1 MAVFDFDGTAHR
13 EAGAVFDFDGTTNH
27 QIGKVYDWDGMAN
40 HLIYSAE
47 EQVFPGTAGLTY
59 TNSSKCSAAATASS
73 LYCET
78 NNSNGGSAKC
88 AVAVD
93 MSSFKSMTIQYTITS
108 GRWNFVKV
116 GVSAYPP
123 SEAFQDNLAIKIYDV
138 TDTPTDAVGH
148 TDTID
153 VSSLNGVY
161 YVGGFVYSGSS
172 ANSVARIDITSI
184 ILE

>member
-1 MAVFDFDGTAHR
+1 MAIYDNDGTANH
-13 EAGAVFDFDGTTNH
+13 EIGKLYDNDGTVNH
-27 QIGKVYDWDGMAN
+27 QIGKVYDHNGTTAS
-40 HLIYSAE
+40 LIYSAE
-47 EQVFPGTAGLTY
+47 VQVFPGTAGLTY
-59 TNSSKCSAAATASS
+59 TNSSNCTAAATKTS
-73 LYCET
+73 LYCYT

-93 MSSFKSMTIQYTITS
+93 MSSFKSMTIKYTITS
-108 GRWNFVKV
+108 GRWNLVKV
-116 GVSAYPP
+116 GVSKYKP
-123 SEAFQDNLAIKIYDV
+123 SEAFQDNLAIKVYDV
-138 TDTPTDAVGH
+138 DNTSTSAVKH